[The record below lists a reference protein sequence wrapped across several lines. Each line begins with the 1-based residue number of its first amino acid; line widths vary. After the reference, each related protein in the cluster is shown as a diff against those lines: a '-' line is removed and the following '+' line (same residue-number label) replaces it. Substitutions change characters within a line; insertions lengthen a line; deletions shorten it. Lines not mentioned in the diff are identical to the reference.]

1 MTAEVGVMNN
11 LGVALAADSAVTIGG
26 LKKIY
31 TSAEKLFQLAAI
43 APVGI
48 MFYGNANF
56 VGLPWETII
65 KAYRRNLGKK
75 TFATIN
81 GYAENLVRFL
91 TSNQGLFPQSAQIEE
106 NTFIVAECYYR
117 LLQQTEARLETKRR
131 DQGSL
136 NDKDIKVEFEKAVKA
151 ELRALRKKPLLKGL
165 PKNCRQKLRAKY
177 RKNLADLKRNVFG
190 KLPMTSSAKGSLT
203 TIAIE
208 VLLRTCFG
216 RGRSGLVVAGF
227 GESEHKPAV
236 VHVVVE
242 GMVENRPRFVVDDR
256 TSINLDNTASVLCF
270 AQREMVETFM
280 DGING
285 DLRSYM
291 EDSVGVL
298 FRGVTNAIMDRID
311 QSDKKL
317 GKQLRA
323 DITPKFDMILQRLFD
338 AWKTKSKNNYSGPII
353 DVVASLPKAE
363 LASMAE
369 ALVNLTRFKRRVTP
383 EEETVGGPIDVAVIT
398 KGDGFVWVKR
408 KHYFEAELNPR
419 IMTRYLKEGN

>member
-1 MTAEVGVMNN
+1 MNK

-56 VGLPWETII
+56 VGMPWETII
-65 KAYRRNLGKK
+65 KAHRRNLGKT

-81 GYAENLVRFL
+81 DYAENLIRFL
-91 TSNQGLFPQSAQIEE
+91 TNNQVLFPPSAQVKE
-106 NTFIVAECYYR
+106 NTFLVAECYYS
-117 LLQQTEARLETKRR
+117 LLEQASVRLEAKRKA
-131 DQGSL
+131 QGTLS
-136 NDKDIKVEFEKAVKA
+136 DKDIRAEFGQAVKA
-151 ELRALRKKPLLKGL
+151 ELRELRTEPLLKGI
-165 PKNCRQKLRAKY
+165 PKNCRQKLRTKY
-177 RKNLADLKRNVFG
+177 RKNIADLKRDIFG
-190 KLPMTSSAKGSLT
+190 KLPMTPSTKSSLT

-208 VLLRTCFG
+208 FLLRSHFG

-227 GESEHKPAV
+227 GESEYKPAV
-236 VHVVVE
+236 VNVVVE
-242 GMVENRPRFVVDDR
+242 GMVENRPRHFVVTR
-256 TSINLDNTASVLCF
+256 TSIDSDNTASVVCF
-270 AQREMVETFM
+270 AQREMVATFM
-280 DGING
+280 EGIDG

-291 EDSVGVL
+291 ENSVGVL
-298 FRGVTNAIMDRID
+298 FRGVTKAIMDEID

-317 GKQLRA
+317 GKRLRA
-323 DITPKFDMILQRLFD
+323 DITPKLDMILRRLFG
-338 AWKTKSKNNYSGPII
+338 AWQSKSKDNYWGPII
-353 DVVASLPKAE
+353 NVVESLPKAE

-408 KHYFEAELNPR
+408 KHYFDPGLNPR